1 MGKCKT
7 KAIRTDLATFQAN
20 PKPYVTLAHLELWYI
35 QNPDILTTLVYSETP
50 YIWNAGIF
58 KIRGIFKILS
68 NICDEEFCENS

>member
-35 QNPDILTTLVYSETP
+35 QNPDILTTLVYSETEA
-50 YIWNAGIF
+50 YLKFCQTSAMKSF
-58 KIRGIFKILS
+58 AKIVSGYNYFHKL
-68 NICDEEFCENS
+68 